1 MRQVMPGLPYAYP
14 PTQGKLDPE
23 TADAE
28 AVASA
33 LENAGGK
40 LEKAIGASIAGFSP
54 QAAREAA
61 VRIGMD
67 GSALVSE
74 INVQAAANALCDYFH
89 QMPSLSPCVVT
100 LDDLGAPTGCFSLS
114 TEASAPTGKDCAI

>member
-40 LEKAIGASIAGFSP
+40 LEKAIGASIAGFSAP
-54 QAAREAA
+54 
-61 VRIGMD
+61 G
-67 GSALVSE
+67 
-74 INVQAAANALCDYFH
+74 
-89 QMPSLSPCVVT
+89 
-100 LDDLGAPTGCFSLS
+100 GA
-114 TEASAPTGKDCAI
+114 